1 MSNQSMRKI
10 NFFYNFI
17 IIGGKVLVF
26 NKFRGQNVGFW
37 MWESE
42 VYIKHTDLQWSKQ
55 KISILKYLTNVLK

>member
-1 MSNQSMRKI
+1 M
-10 NFFYNFI
+10 